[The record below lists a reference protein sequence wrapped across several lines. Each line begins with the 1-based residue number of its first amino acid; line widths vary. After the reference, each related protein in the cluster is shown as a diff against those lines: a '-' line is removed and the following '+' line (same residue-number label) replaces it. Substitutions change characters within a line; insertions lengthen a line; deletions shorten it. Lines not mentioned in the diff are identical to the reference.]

1 MKKNTIIVGSQDKK
15 TLFSFIKHVQRRM
28 NRLFWAIGLF
38 CFSLFFGTIAFHT
51 IEGWT
56 WLESFYM
63 TVITIGTVG
72 FQEVHPLSNAGRIF
86 TSFFIIVNFATFAFF
101 TSVIT
106 SYLIEGELKDIFNQ
120 YFKWKKVEKF
130 NNHVIICGFGK
141 NGHKAGEEFAKTNIP
156 FIVIESHFHEV
167 YLAPF
172 LKLKHFSYIEGD
184 ATQDEILKQAG
195 IHRARALITTLPKDA
210 DNVFVTLSA
219 RQLQP
224 NLYIIARANETGS
237 ETKLLHA
244 GANKIVRPDFIGGT
258 YMANLVLRPEV
269 VEFLDLM
276 SGAGEFKIEEFCF
289 DDLKLEYQNKTIKDL
304 NIRKNCGAYLVG
316 FKDDVKGFIINPDPD
331 TIITKGDIIIMLGNT
346 KQMLDFANF
355 YSYKHILLTDKS

>member
-1 MKKNTIIVGSQDKK
+1 
-15 TLFSFIKHVQRRM
+15 M

-38 CFSLFFGTIAFHT
+38 SFSLFFGTIMFHT
-51 IEGWT
+51 IEKWT
-56 WLESFYM
+56 WLEAFYM

-72 FQEVHPLSNAGRIF
+72 FQEVHPLSNEGRIF
-86 TSFFIIVNFATFAFF
+86 TSFFIIVNFAIFAFF

-120 YFKWKKVEKF
+120 YLKWRKVEKF

-156 FIVIESHFHEV
+156 FIVIESHFHDL
-167 YLAPF
+167 YLTPF
-172 LKLKHFSYIEGD
+172 LKLPHFSYIEGD

-219 RQLQP
+219 RQLKP
-224 NLYIIARANETGS
+224 DLYIIARANETGS

-258 YMANLVLRPEV
+258 YMANLVLKPEV
-269 VEFLDLM
+269 VEFLDIM
-276 SGAGEFKIEEFCF
+276 SGAGEFKIEEFRY
-289 DDLKLEYQNKTIKDL
+289 DDFKQEYHEKTIKDL
-304 NIRKNCGAYLVG
+304 DIRRNCGAYLVG
-316 FKDDVKGFIINPDPD
+316 FKDDVQGFIINPNPD
-331 TIITKGDIIIMLGNT
+331 TLITKGDIVIVLGNS
-346 KQMLDFANF
+346 KQILDFTKT
-355 YSYKHILLTDKS
+355 YSNKKNV